1 MAKPASAAKKPDARN
16 SQLAQIHIAKKD
28 LGLDDETYRAML
40 FTLARVKSSAE
51 LDHAGRAKVLD
62 HLKKCGFKPK
72 FNAFKTGAP
81 KTSPAS
87 KTALIS
93 KIGALLTVLTK
104 PWEYA
109 DGMAKKMFK
118 VEKLI
123 WCTPQQLHKLV
134 AALEYAKARAALAY
148 QVNATHSSH
157 PSP

>member
-1 MAKPASAAKKPDARN
+1 MAKPASATKKPDARN
-16 SQLAQIHIAKKD
+16 SELAQIHIAKKD
-28 LGLDDETYRAML
+28 LGLEEDTYRAML
-40 FTLARVKSSAE
+40 FTIARVRSSSE

-93 KIGALLTVLTK
+93 KIGALLTVLNK

-118 VEKLI
+118 VEKII
-123 WCTPQQLHKLV
+123 WLTPQQLHKLV
-134 AALEYAKARAALAY
+134 AALEYAKAREAKKNTAA
-148 QVNATHSSH
+148 V
-157 PSP
+157 

>member
-1 MAKPASAAKKPDARN
+1 MAKPASATKKPDARN

-28 LGLDDETYRAML
+28 LGLDDDTYRAML
-40 FTLARVKSSAE
+40 FTIARVRSSSE

-72 FNAFKTGAP
+72 TGGFKTPAP
-81 KTSPAS
+81 KNSPPS

-93 KIGALLTVLTK
+93 KVGALLTVLAK

-134 AALEYAKARAALAY
+134 AALEYAKLRQANKESAA
-148 QVNATHSSH
+148 
-157 PSP
+157 

>member
-1 MAKPASAAKKPDARN
+1 MTNTAKKPDARN
-16 SQLAQIHIAKKD
+16 GQLAQIHIAKKD

-40 FTLARVKSSAE
+40 FTVARVRSSSE

-62 HLKKCGFKPK
+62 HLKSCGFKPK
-72 FNAFKTGAP
+72 KNGFKTQAP
-81 KTSPAS
+81 KTAGAS

-93 KIGALLTVLTK
+93 KVGALLAVLAK

-134 AALEYAKARAALAY
+134 AALEYAKARQVAA
-148 QVNATHSSH
+148 VKNETNDSH
-157 PSP
+157 